1 MRPRGATISRRLVL
15 AAVVGVLLAAAAGV
29 GVWRAATADGPGT
42 VEARTEQ
49 VASTLRC
56 PTCQNLSVAD
66 SDSQMA
72 RGMRDTI
79 AEQLD
84 AGRSPE
90 EVRGYFVD
98 RYGEWV
104 LLSPEREGFGW
115 VVWVLPVA
123 GLGLAGMAAAI
134 IARRHGGSAGP
145 TTPMPPALDAAER
158 ERVEQAATAFADG
171 TLGAPDT
178 VAGERLESAL
188 VLLETVRADEDTS
201 PAVEVRAEHRV
212 LATLDELE
220 AAPAQVPAA
229 GRAVE
234 AERAA
239 GPEQQP
245 GEPEQPGT
253 PLQQPGTS
261 LEQPEEQPAG
271 SARPWWRR
279 RPVAWGLVGG
289 VFVTVLV
296 VALVTGLQPR
306 GAGELPTGGI
316 SSGQDT
322 AAEDGPERGDD
333 AALPRGEEGG
343 TTGGAGEADNQ
354 EEIARLRDTLA
365 DDPDDTRSRLL
376 LAVRLL
382 EGGQAGEAE
391 SEADRVLEAEPGHA
405 DGLLVRGLA
414 QASQQ
419 DPAATGTLER
429 FLERAPAEH
438 PGIEMARSLLNRAD
452 AGGTA
457 QPDAGGN
464 PQPDAGGG
472 GG

>member
-1 MRPRGATISRRLVL
+1 MRLGGATASRRVAL

-29 GVWRAATADGPGT
+29 GVWRAATADGPQN
-42 VEARTEQ
+42 VEARTER

-79 AEQLD
+79 AEQLA

-123 GLGLAGMAAAI
+123 GLGLAGVAAAV

-145 TTPMPPALDAAER
+145 ATPVPPHLDTTER

-178 VAGERLESAL
+178 VVGERLESAL

-201 PAVEVRAEHRV
+201 PAVQLRAEHRV
-212 LATLDELE
+212 LATLDEL
-220 AAPAQVPAA
+220 AASSEQVPA
-229 GRAVE
+229 
-234 AERAA
+234 
-239 GPEQQP
+239 
-245 GEPEQPGT
+245 
-253 PLQQPGTS
+253 
-261 LEQPEEQPAG
+261 QPADEAAADPPVPSPRPSSG
-271 SARPWWRR
+271 REPGLPWWRR
-279 RPVAWGLVGG
+279 RPVAWGLIGG
-289 VFVTVLV
+289 AFATVLV

-306 GAGELPTGGI
+306 GADELPTGGI
-316 SSGQDT
+316 SSGQGTSGQGASGQSESGQSDE
-322 AAEDGPERGDD
+322 AAPPRGDD
-333 AALPRGEEGG
+333 GG
-343 TTGGAGEADNQ
+343 PTVGAGEAERD
-354 EEIARLRDTLA
+354 EEIARLRQTLV

-382 EGGQAGEAE
+382 ESGRAGEAE

-419 DPAATGTLER
+419 DAAATSTLER
-429 FLERAPAEH
+429 FLDRAPAEH
-438 PGIEMARSLLNRAD
+438 PGIEMARTILERAD
-452 AGGTA
+452 AGG
-457 QPDAGGN
+457 DA
-464 PQPDAGGG
+464 QPDAGGG